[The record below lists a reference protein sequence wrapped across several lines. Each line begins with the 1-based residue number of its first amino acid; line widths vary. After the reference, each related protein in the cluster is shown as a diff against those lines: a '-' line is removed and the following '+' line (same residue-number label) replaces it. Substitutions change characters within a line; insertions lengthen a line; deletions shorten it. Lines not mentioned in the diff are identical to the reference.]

1 MKKLLFIASM
11 FGATQLFAQR
21 NCGTMDYLNAQI
33 QQNPQLL
40 QRMQDIENHTNDF
53 IASGANSRALVT
65 IPVVFHVVYNTT
77 AQNIS
82 DARLQAQLQV
92 LNNDFARLNADAS
105 NTPSAFQSLAANTN
119 IQFCLATVSPTGAST
134 TGILRRQTT
143 VTSFSTNN
151 AVKYTAQGGSDAWPT
166 NQYLNIWVC
175 NLSGGVLG
183 YAQFPGGA
191 SATDGVVLLTGSVGG
206 PTSPGTSTPY
216 HLGRTATHEVGHW
229 LNLRHIWG
237 DANCG
242 SDLVSD
248 TPTQQ
253 TSNYG
258 CPTFPKVSCSNGPN
272 GDMFMNYMD
281 YTDDACMNMF
291 STGQAAR
298 AQALFATGGSRAAL
312 LTSPG
317 CGTVTPPP
325 ACSVS
330 GLAATNITA
339 SSATLTWTATSGAS
353 SYNVQYKVSTATT
366 WTTANATT
374 NSLPITG
381 LTASTQYQFQVRAV
395 CSGTAGAYSATS
407 SFTTSAS
414 TPAGTTLTIGTGT
427 STSGNTPYGTY
438 FSDHRTQILVTKAEL
453 TSAGYTSA
461 NSIIRSLAFFV
472 TTASTQTM
480 NGFTIR
486 IKHVTNNSFSNNNFL
501 SNSGSTTVFSGTFT
515 ATANAW
521 NTHTFTTP
529 FTYNG
534 TNNLLIEICWDN
546 STFTTDSQVRFST
559 TSSNMTLY
567 SRQDVASGGICATAS
582 GTRTTSRPN
591 LRFVFSNTANREVAP
606 VELEPVLDAVQPS
619 FTIFPN
625 PGYDQVTFKYAV
637 TESAPVSIR
646 VFNIS
651 GQQVADLNLG
661 IQTEGEYQQNFDL
674 SQWSGISAGMYFC
687 TLTMGDQT
695 ITTRLVVQPK

>member
-1 MKKLLFIASM
+1 MKKLLFVVS
-11 FGATQLFAQR
+11 LFSALHLSAQR
-21 NCGTMDYLNAQI
+21 NCGTMDYLNTQV

-40 QRMQDIENHTNDF
+40 QRLQEIEDHTNSF
-53 IASGANSRALVT
+53 IASGGNTRALVT

-119 IQFCLATVSPTGAST
+119 IQFCLATVSPTGAAT
-134 TGILRRQTT
+134 TGIIRKSTT
-143 VTSFSTNN
+143 VTAFSTNN

-242 SDLVSD
+242 SDLVND

-258 CPTFPKVSCSNGPN
+258 CPAFPKVSCSNGPN

-291 STGQAAR
+291 SAGQAAR
-298 AQALFATGGSRAAL
+298 AQALFATGGSRASL

-330 GLAATNITA
+330 GLAATIITA

-374 NSLPITG
+374 NSLALSG
-381 LTASTQYQFQVRAV
+381 LSASTQYQFQVRAV
-395 CSGTAGAYSATS
+395 CSGTTGAYSAAS
-407 SFTTSAS
+407 SFTTSA
-414 TPAGTTLTIGTGT
+414 TAPAGTTLTIGTGT

-438 FSDHRTQILVTKAEL
+438 FSDHRTQILVTRAEL
-453 TSAGYTSA
+453 VSAGYTSA
-461 NSIIRSLAFFV
+461 NSIIRSLAFYV
-472 TTASTQTM
+472 TTASTQVM

-486 IKHVTNNSFSNNNFL
+486 IKHVTNTSFSNNSFL
-501 SNSGSTTVFSGTFT
+501 SNSGSTTVFSGSFT
-515 ATANAW
+515 ALANAW

-559 TSSNMTLY
+559 TSSNMTLFK
-567 SRQDVASGGICATAS
+567 RQDVTSGGICATSS

-591 LRFVFSNTANREVAP
+591 LRFVFSNTANREFAP
-606 VELEPVLDAVQPS
+606 VDVEPIMDAPQPS

-637 TESAPVSIR
+637 SETVPVSIR

-651 GQQVADLNLG
+651 GQQVADMNLG
-661 IQTEGEYQQNFDL
+661 MQTEGEYQQNFNL
-674 SQWSGISAGMYFC
+674 AQWPGISAGLYFC
-687 TLTMGDQT
+687 TITMGDQT
-695 ITTRLVVQPK
+695 LTTRMMVQPR